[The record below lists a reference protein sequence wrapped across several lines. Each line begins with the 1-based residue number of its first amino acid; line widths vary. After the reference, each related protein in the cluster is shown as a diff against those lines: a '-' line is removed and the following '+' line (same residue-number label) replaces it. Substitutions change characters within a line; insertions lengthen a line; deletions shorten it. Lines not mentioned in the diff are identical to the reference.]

1 MVKNKRLFL
10 LVIVSIVGQ
19 LFFFKQSGLELSKF
33 PFLDGV
39 PLTSSNTLT
48 YQYLLYWF
56 FPIAVM
62 SFYFSGD
69 LRDSIRIRG
78 LPYITRR
85 YNKTHFIIKQFISMF
100 LTLSMFVGCQ
110 FLFFYVFDMSTYE
123 LLFEDYAKM
132 TILYVASLLL
142 IFSAQMS
149 LELIVKS
156 EISQAMTCVYIVVP
170 ALLSKE
176 LVQNFLGFN
185 YLFLSNYSMGLRNGF
200 NNFNPLSE
208 SLVSG
213 TYVIGIIAF
222 LELSIIL
229 LSVKRFKN
237 MDIM

>member
-1 MVKNKRLFL
+1 MIKNKRLFL
-10 LVIVSIVGQ
+10 LVIISIMGQ
-19 LFFFKQSGLELSKF
+19 IFFFKQSGLELSKF

-39 PLTSSNTLT
+39 PLISSSTLT

-56 FPIAVM
+56 FPLAVI

-78 LPYITRR
+78 LPYITRK
-85 YNKTHFIIKQFISMF
+85 YNKTYFIIKQFISMF
-100 LTLSMFVGCQ
+100 LTLSIFVVVQ
-110 FLFFYVFDMSTYE
+110 FLLFYVFDVNTYD

-142 IFSAQMS
+142 IFSIQMY
-149 LELIVKS
+149 LELVVRS
-156 EISQAMTCVYIVVP
+156 EISQAMICIYIVVP

-176 LVQNFLGFN
+176 LIQNFFWFK

-208 SLVSG
+208 FLVDGMYS
-213 TYVIGIIAF
+213 IGIIAF

-229 LSVKRFKN
+229 LLSL
-237 MDIM
+237 IHI